1 MFLWYM
7 FLWVIV
13 KQETKQKR
21 NETKQAEMK
30 RNETQQK
37 RNETKQNKIIN
48 NWKNET
54 NIKETIF
61 FYMRQQFTK
70 CQWRTETPLTFSG
83 IWENFVQ
90 PPPLQCTYSILF
102 GFSECLDPLLKKK
115 KISPF
120 PYPVFPPE
128 ICNDF
133 FF

>member
-61 FYMRQQFTK
+61 FLH
-70 CQWRTETPLTFSG
+70 ETT
-83 IWENFVQ
+83 IH
-90 PPPLQCTYSILF
+90 
-102 GFSECLDPLLKKK
+102 KM
-115 KISPF
+115 
-120 PYPVFPPE
+120 PVA
-128 ICNDF
+128 D
-133 FF
+133 